1 MQIILIP
8 LIAFARK
15 IARLLG
21 ITTAYLRTKIVIQT
35 FIIIFRQL
43 STPITNIKIP
53 VTLIHKNIYILMIE
67 IPSDIV
73 IIIPVLRRIKRQRKI
88 PAAKPRTLLTQNLL
102 ITLRLTLFTHVDR
115 FLSHTNLKYHQ
126 TANNL

>member
-43 STPITNIKIP
+43 GTPITNIKIP
-53 VTLIHKNIYILMIE
+53 VALIHKNIYILMKKV
-67 IPSDIV
+67 PPDIV
-73 IIIPVLRRIKRQRKI
+73 KIIPVLRRIKGQRKI
-88 PAAKPRTLLTQNLL
+88 PAAKTGTLLTQNLL
-102 ITLRLTLFTHVDR
+102 ITLRLTLFTHFDHS
-115 FLSHTNLKYHQ
+115 LSHTNLKYHQ
-126 TANNL
+126 TANNP